1 MDSAP
6 AKVVFFLILLT
17 ALAVF
22 QAWRAAAAVEM
33 PQPGRVG
40 TALVGLVGALGETE
54 GVEPDLTVAAL
65 DARCGEGK
73 WSVWYELG
81 TSGDVVP
88 GSIVVACE

>member
-6 AKVVFFLILLT
+6 AKVIVFLILLT
-17 ALAVF
+17 ALAMF
-22 QAWRAAAAVEM
+22 QAWRAAAAVPM
-33 PQPGRVG
+33 TQFHVG
-40 TALVGLVGALGETE
+40 TSLVGLVGELGEAE
-54 GVEPDLTVAAL
+54 GSEPDLTVSAL
-65 DARCGEGK
+65 DARCGKGK